1 MGALRA
7 EITSRPAVAAVQPVL
22 ARPPVAARSEKAG
35 ALGRQLP
42 SILVALLTPASL
54 VVLAMGLWRVCT
66 DLDWAGAF
74 PITTGLFSHWQVWI
88 ALSIALKILSSSL
101 LAWDGRTHKISEEN

>member
-1 MGALRA
+1 
-7 EITSRPAVAAVQPVL
+7 
-22 ARPPVAARSEKAG
+22 VAARSEKTR

-54 VVLAMGLWRVCT
+54 VVLAMGLWRVCA

-74 PITTGLFSHWQVWI
+74 PITSGLFSHWQVWI
-88 ALSIALKILSSSL
+88 ALSIGLKILSSSL
-101 LAWDGRTHKISEEN
+101 LAWDSRIHKISEEN